1 MTAEALNVVQPLNK
15 RGSQSL
21 DMTGRTGSILAGE
34 SDVHLD
40 IFVLRGV
47 HPLNLAPHPAYR
59 HARVGTLAIA
69 LSVEMKFT
77 REDFHRFHPG
87 GNLGKELKSEGGG
100 G

>member
-1 MTAEALNVVQPLNK
+1 
-15 RGSQSL
+15 
-21 DMTGRTGSILAGE
+21 MTGRTGSILAGE
-34 SDVHLD
+34 SDVPLD
-40 IFVLRGV
+40 ISVLRGV

-59 HARVGTLAIA
+59 HARVGALAIV

-77 REDFHRFHPG
+77 REEFYRFHPG